1 MDKLFSRDIAEL
13 EQTWSQVS
21 YRIKS
26 IRDNKDDAK
35 SEFDLISKTSNT
47 GLFANDSFKQPKK
60 GLKILNFLKN
70 KPKVAILR
78 EQGVNGQNEM
88 AAAFIKAGFEAHDI
102 HMQDLLDQKKDL
114 NQFNGLA
121 VCGGFSYG
129 DVLGAGKGWSS
140 TINFSDSIQ
149 EKFLKF
155 FEDEQK
161 FTLGVCNGCQM
172 LSSIKEIIP
181 GTDSWPSFQ
190 KNHSDQFEARLSQ
203 VKILKSKSVLLNDM
217 EDWSL
222 PIIVSHG
229 EGRPCFKNE
238 DEINKLFDSE
248 KICMTFVDS
257 SGYQTEQYPLNPN
270 KSPSGITGITND
282 NGNITIMMPHPERV
296 FRSHQ
301 FSWKPLSWGEY
312 SPWMQIFINAKRFV
326 S

>member
-1 MDKLFSRDIAEL
+1 
-13 EQTWSQVS
+13 
-21 YRIKS
+21 
-26 IRDNKDDAK
+26 
-35 SEFDLISKTSNT
+35 
-47 GLFANDSFKQPKK
+47 
-60 GLKILNFLKN
+60 
-70 KPKVAILR
+70 
-78 EQGVNGQNEM
+78 
-88 AAAFIKAGFEAHDI
+88 
-102 HMQDLLDQKKDL
+102 
-114 NQFNGLA
+114 
-121 VCGGFSYG
+121 
-129 DVLGAGKGWSS
+129 
-140 TINFSDSIQ
+140 
-149 EKFLKF
+149 
-155 FEDEQK
+155 
-161 FTLGVCNGCQM
+161 M

-203 VKILKSKSVLLNDM
+203 VKILKSKSVLLSGM

-229 EGRPCFKNE
+229 EGRASFKNE

-301 FSWKPLSWGEY
+301 FSWKPLSWGEF
-312 SPWMQIFINAKRFV
+312 SPWMQIFINAKKFV